1 MMKTM
6 LALGAAA
13 LCAAELPAEP
23 ALTIYN
29 QNFAVVRDTIHLD
42 LKRGENTVSYDGATM
57 HLEPDSVVLRDPS
70 GARQLQILEQNFR
83 ADPVSQGLLLNY
95 FEGKTIDFERDTA
108 AGGQAKK
115 EIIRGKIIR
124 SGYVPHLAA
133 YQQYGGQYAYAQSV
147 YASPDGGGGQPI
159 IEVDGKLMFRLPG
172 EPLFPAL
179 PNDSIL
185 KPTLTWEIAADKS
198 GPVDAELGYI
208 TEGMS
213 WHADYNLV
221 AAENSEALDLVGWV
235 TMDNESGKSFERA
248 KIKLMAGEVN
258 KVQQLPRAGSAAR
271 GRAMAAAMDGMP
283 PVSEKAF
290 DEYHLYTLERPATL
304 LDRET
309 KQVEFVRAEGIASKV
324 IYIYDGLAIDQRYNG
339 WNSEVVLE
347 NRDFGTQFTPK
358 VLVTREFYNST
369 TNHLGWPLP
378 AGRMRFYRRDAD
390 GQLEF
395 TGENNIDH
403 TSKDERVRLPTGR
416 AFDLVGERTRTD
428 FHVSSNDH
436 WIDESFQIKLR
447 NHKKAPV
454 EIRVVEH
461 LYRWNNWNISAKS
474 GDFVKRDSQTVEFPV
489 TVEPDAEKTVTYT
502 VHYTW

>member
-1 MMKTM
+1 MKIVSPLCAT
-6 LALGAAA
+6 AVLGAVS
-13 LCAAELPAEP
+13 LLAEP

-42 LKRGENTVSYDGATM
+42 LKVGENTVSYDGATM
-57 HLEPDSVVLRDPS
+57 HLEPDSIVLRDPT

-95 FEGKTIDFERDTA
+95 FEGKTIDFENDTTA
-108 AGGQAKK
+108 NGQAKR
-115 EIIRGKIIR
+115 EIIRGRIIR
-124 SGYVPHLAA
+124 SGYVPHLTA
-133 YQQYGGQYAYAQSV
+133 YQQFGGQYADSQMA
-147 YASPDGGGGQPI
+147 YASPEGGGGQPI

-172 EPLFPAL
+172 QPLFPAL

-185 KPTLTWEIAADKS
+185 KPTLTWAIASDKA
-198 GPVDAELGYI
+198 GPVEAELGYI
-208 TEGMS
+208 TQGMN

-221 AAENSEALDLVGWV
+221 AAENSDALDLVGWV
-235 TMDNESGKSFERA
+235 TIDNESGKSFERA

-258 KVQQLPRAGSAAR
+258 KVQAPREGLMR
-271 GRAMAAAMDGMP
+271 RAMGAAMAPGAP
-283 PVSEKAF
+283 AVNEKAF

-309 KQVEFVRAEGIASKV
+309 KLVEFASGENIASKV
-324 IYIYDGLAIDQRYNG
+324 LYIYDGLAGDERFYA
-339 WNSEVVLE
+339 WNDEGLRG
-347 NRDFGTQFTPK
+347 NREYGTQSTRK
-358 VLVTREFYNST
+358 ILVMREFSNAAS
-369 TNHLGWPLP
+369 NHLGLPLP

-403 TSKDERVRLPTGR
+403 TPKDEWVRISTGS

-428 FHVSSNDH
+428 FHQSNNDH

-447 NHKKAPV
+447 NHKKTPV

-461 LYRWNNWNISAKS
+461 LYRWNNWIISAKS
-474 GDFVKRDSQTVEFPV
+474 DDFLKKDSRTIEFPV
-489 TVEPDAEKTVTYT
+489 TVAPDKEKTVTYS
-502 VHYTW
+502 VHYSW